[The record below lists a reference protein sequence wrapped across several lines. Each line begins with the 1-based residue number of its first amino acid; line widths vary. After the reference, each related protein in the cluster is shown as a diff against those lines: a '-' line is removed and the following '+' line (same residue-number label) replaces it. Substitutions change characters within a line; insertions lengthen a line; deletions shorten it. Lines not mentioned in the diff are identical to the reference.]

1 MIVPRLESGENLF
14 EVLREKFNALA
25 DAVERFDRLASASPL
40 LDIVDIGTGKL
51 IRWNGPEPG
60 TEGAAPAEPVAVS
73 GYAGAFA
80 VELVGGTSARIYNA
94 AEPAGEYAG
103 EIRIGTTLHNMPV
116 GTVAVTPGTAAEIY
130 LTVYYDATA
139 TPPALVYGFAKTL
152 SAAVTGAQGW
162 YRTLARVS
170 PSGTVTQAHLGGDI
184 EICGRW
190 V

>member
-14 EVLREKFNALA
+14 EVLREKYNALA
-25 DAVERFDRLASASPL
+25 DAVERLDRLASASPL

-94 AEPAGEYAG
+94 ADPAGEYAG

-116 GTVAVTPGTAAEIY
+116 GTLAIAPGAPAEIY
-130 LTVYYDATA
+130 LTVYYDTTA
-139 TPPALVYGFAKTL
+139 APPALVYGFAKTL
-152 SAAVTGAQGW
+152 SASVTGVQGW
-162 YRTLARVS
+162 YKKLAYVSSTGTL
-170 PSGTVTQAHLGGDI
+170 TQVHLSGDI

-190 V
+190 I